1 MEITKGVHLLEE
13 MKGSYVYLVLGQ
25 EPVLVDTGMS
35 GRANKVVK
43 ALAALGMQ
51 PTDIAHIMLT
61 HQDVDH
67 IGNAKRLQELSGAR
81 LWAPKGEVPYIH
93 GEAKGPGMRKL
104 IQTLMKVDR
113 PQVTDTYTAGQRIG
127 DIETIPAP
135 GHTLDHTCLL
145 YGDVL
150 LAGDLVTTRKGKLQ
164 ASPKFLAWDLA
175 ALQRSIR
182 EVGARSFDWVCP
194 AHGNPVRRGDLWE
207 AMTK

>member
-1 MEITKGVHLLEE
+1 MEITKHVHILEE
-13 MKGSYVYLVLGQ
+13 MKGSYVYLVLGE
-25 EPVLVDTGMS
+25 EPVLIDTGMS
-35 GRANKVVK
+35 GKSEKVVK

-51 PTDIAHIMLT
+51 PTDLAHILLT

-67 IGNAKRLQELSGAR
+67 IGNARRLQEQSGAT

-93 GEAKGPGMRKL
+93 GEAKGPGLRRV

-113 PQVTDTYTAGQRIG
+113 PHVDRTYTAGQRIG

-145 YGDVL
+145 YSDVL
-150 LAGDLVTTRKGKLQ
+150 LAGDLVTTRRGRLQ

-194 AHGNPVRRGDLWE
+194 AHGEPVRRGNLWE
-207 AMTK
+207 AMGR